1 MISDSLKVLFFL
13 GKGGVG
19 KTTIS
24 CNTANYLSN
33 NKKYTYL
40 LSIDPA
46 NNVFDFYHIN
56 SKSSIKA
63 LNEYLTVEELHLDE
77 KKEEISEKT
86 IDSIK
91 SQYKYLTIFN
101 LENIFNT
108 LKYTPGITEYICLN
122 AIYEIYIKIKDN
134 FEYLIIDTPP
144 TGLFI
149 QIIALI
155 KNTQNWIKELKK
167 IRTKLLNKK
176 EQLANIKRIKSEKN
190 STDKDKILNILKEEE
205 NVYTLL
211 ENIINDLKTNLILII
226 NNDHISKK
234 EGLYIINTLKELNV
248 NISKVII
255 NKANTKDIELD
266 SLYKNYYL
274 HFIPNIERY
283 NSINLDDKYI
293 KDIVEIE

>member
-1 MISDSLKVLFFL
+1 MYLISIIL
-13 GKGGVG
+13 
-19 KTTIS
+19 TQ
-24 CNTANYLSN
+24 N
-33 NKKYTYL
+33 
-40 LSIDPA
+40 PQ
-46 NNVFDFYHIN
+46 
-56 SKSSIKA
+56 IKA

-77 KKEEISEKT
+77 KKEEITEKT

-122 AIYEIYIKIKDN
+122 AIYETYIKIKDN

-176 EQLANIKRIKSEKN
+176 EQLVNIKRIKSEK
-190 STDKDKILNILKEEE
+190 TQQIR
-205 NVYTLL
+205 
-211 ENIINDLKTNLILII
+211 
-226 NNDHISKK
+226 
-234 EGLYIINTLKELNV
+234 
-248 NISKVII
+248 
-255 NKANTKDIELD
+255 TK
-266 SLYKNYYL
+266 Y
-274 HFIPNIERY
+274 
-283 NSINLDDKYI
+283 
-293 KDIVEIE
+293 